1 MAKKNPL
8 VLQLGQAIRAR
19 RLAIALS
26 QDDFADRI
34 HMHRAYYSAIERG
47 EKTDARGGSIAHPL
61 YVPWRGNA
69 AKRSVKSP
77 WNPSISAWAKNAPAS
92 FRTRWHGTL
101 RAGGRIADR

>member
-1 MAKKNPL
+1 MAKKNSL

-47 EKTDARGGSIAHPL
+47 EKNITLATLQRVDKGLGVTLGSL
-61 YVPWRGNA
+61 
-69 AKRSVKSP
+69 
-77 WNPSISAWAKNAPAS
+77 
-92 FRTRWHGTL
+92 F
-101 RAGGRIADR
+101 ADVD

>member
-1 MAKKNPL
+1 MAKKNLL

-47 EKTDARGGSIAHPL
+47 ENNIPL
-61 YVPWRGNA
+61 ATLQRV
-69 AKRSVKSP
+69 AKGLGV
-77 WNPSISAWAKNAPAS
+77 
-92 FRTRWHGTL
+92 TL
-101 RAGGRIADR
+101 GALFADVD